1 MFRLTIFNILYIID
15 ITCRKGIEDMKTKEK
30 KGKMRQKGISLIV
43 LVITIIVIIILA
55 AAVILTINNN
65 NPMSNANRARYE
77 SDRVSVQ
84 EALTTVVGKIMGDKM
99 AKVMIPE
106 QEDIA
111 AGIQYTL
118 TGANDGSTSGTIG
131 WENPV
136 SGNVYCMGI
145 KRPNYGIW
153 KVNDQGLIAVEVDG
167 VSIDPPQPEEPK
179 DDDFGDNGNTEE
191 NVSKVMK
198 PVLNGLTPV
207 KMTEAK
213 DGFVAVA
220 ENDPSWYQYA
230 ATGAMTTAS
239 NEPLTT
245 FASDGAE
252 TNWANAQ
259 TADGSQFVWIP
270 RYAYKI
276 GTPVGSGKTLNA
288 PIDVIFIDMN
298 NKDTNGNAIPNDY
311 IVHPAFTFGEK
322 EIPGFWV
329 AKFEAS
335 NNNGKVQIKPGQR
348 SWADIKYADI
358 FDVCYNMASENIY
371 GFHDINVGDTHLMKN
386 IEWGAVAY
394 LAHSK
399 YGNNGK
405 EVSLNSSVYITGGG
419 EGNAYIANKN
429 QSTTGNISGVYDMN
443 GGSYEYVAANFKNT
457 LINAGSSAIFDSIF
471 GKPGQEKF
479 FDIYT
484 GEEKKGDAY
493 QETKQWFGDYYY
505 DISTSYPFITRGGAF
520 SGGPSSG
527 IFAFNTSEGNSL
539 NSYSFRPVVCGNIK

>member
-1 MFRLTIFNILYIID
+1 
-15 ITCRKGIEDMKTKEK
+15 MKTKEK
-30 KGKMRQKGISLIV
+30 GKSNKKGISLIV

-118 TGANDGSTSGTIG
+118 TGANDGSTGGTIG

-136 SGNVYCMGI
+136 SGNVYYMGI

-179 DDDFGDNGNTEE
+179 DDGFGDNGNTEE

-207 KMTEAK
+207 KMTDAK

-230 ATGAMTTAS
+230 SKGAMTTAS

-245 FASDGAE
+245 FAADGAE

-276 GTPVGSGKTLNA
+276 GTVTGSDNTLNA

-298 NKDTNGNAIPNDY
+298 NKDENGNNIPNDY
-311 IVHPAFTFGEK
+311 IIHPAFTFGGK

-335 NNNGKVQIKPGQR
+335 NNNGKVQVKPGKR
-348 SWADIKYADI
+348 SWADINFSSA
-358 FDVCYNMASENIY
+358 FDVCYQIASDSVY
-371 GFHDINVGDTHLMKN
+371 GFQDLNDGDTHLMKN

-399 YGNNGK
+399 YGTNGK
-405 EVSLNSSVYITGGG
+405 EVDVNTSLFITGAG
-419 EGNAYIANKN
+419 EGNAYITKVA
-429 QSTTGNISGVYDMN
+429 QSTTGNISGVYDMS
-443 GGSYEYVAANFKNT
+443 GGTYEYVAANFMNN
-457 LINAGSSAIFDSIF
+457 LYNGGSSPIFDSIF
-471 GKPGQEKF
+471 GKSGQEKF

-484 GEEKKGDAY
+484 GKEKIGDAY
-493 QETKQWFGDYYY
+493 EETKQWFGDYYY
-505 DISTSYPFITRGGAF
+505 IMSSSHPYVTRGGAK
-520 SGGPSSG
+520 SGDSLSG
-527 IFAFNTSEGNSL
+527 LFAINTARGDPL
-539 NSYSFRPVVCGNIK
+539 NSYTFRPVICGNIK